1 MELVYVCVL
10 CPLKDF
16 CNISMTFFY
25 TRCKCCCYMFCRT
38 LAHIMREM
46 VQTER
51 DYVLS
56 LQYVIE
62 NYIPELQRPDVPQA
76 LRGKGS
82 IIFGN
87 IEKIYQFHRQ
97 YFLREVE
104 RCERNPFQ
112 ISHYF
117 LMHVSQSLLLK
128 SQGFFWSPL
137 NIVSLTMQV
146 YCIYDM
152 IFFRYIFT
160 GSSVLSLCSL

>member
-1 MELVYVCVL
+1 MIYIIKFK
-10 CPLKDF
+10 LKF
-16 CNISMTFFY
+16 NPFMLY
-25 TRCKCCCYMFCRT
+25 YRT
-38 LAHIMREM
+38 LTHIMREM

-117 LMHVSQSLLLK
+117 LMHVSLSFICHLMGSVIITGTENLFSNVLLHL
-128 SQGFFWSPL
+128 
-137 NIVSLTMQV
+137 
-146 YCIYDM
+146 
-152 IFFRYIFT
+152 R
-160 GSSVLSLCSL
+160 

>member
-1 MELVYVCVL
+1 MMIYSVKFK
-10 CPLKDF
+10 LKF
-16 CNISMTFFY
+16 NPFMY
-25 TRCKCCCYMFCRT
+25 RT
-38 LAHIMREM
+38 LTHIMREM

-62 NYIPELQRPDVPQA
+62 NYIPELRRPDVPQA

-117 LMHVSQSLLLK
+117 IMHVSPSFI
-128 SQGFFWSPL
+128 G
-137 NIVSLTMQV
+137 
-146 YCIYDM
+146 
-152 IFFRYIFT
+152 RH
-160 GSSVLSLCSL
+160 